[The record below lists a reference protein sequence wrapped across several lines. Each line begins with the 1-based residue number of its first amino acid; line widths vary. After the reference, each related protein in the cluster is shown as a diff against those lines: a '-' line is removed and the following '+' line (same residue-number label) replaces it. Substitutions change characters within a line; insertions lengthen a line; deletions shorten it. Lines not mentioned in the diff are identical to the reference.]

1 LVQDTSNAQFR
12 TARARLAKHSDEP
25 MCASCHKLTD
35 PLGLALENFDSSGEF
50 RSTENGAP
58 IDASG
63 FLGDRSFVDAA
74 GLGLALHDDPQT
86 SACVVQRTYDYAVGR
101 ATARADRPFLKELTA
116 GFAAD
121 GYRYPAL
128 LRRIA
133 LSDQFFRVW
142 SETPAPVATTAD
154 LTATPH

>member
-1 LVQDTSNAQFR
+1 
-12 TARARLAKHSDEP
+12 

-50 RSTENGAP
+50 RTAENGAA

-63 FLGDRSFVDAA
+63 FLGDKTFVDAA
-74 GLGLALHDDPQT
+74 GLGAALHDDPQT
-86 SACVVQRTYDYAVGR
+86 AACVVQRTYDYSVGR
-101 ATARADRPFLKELTA
+101 ATARSDRPYLKELTA

-121 GYRYPAL
+121 GYRYPQL

-133 LSDQFFRVW
+133 LSDQFYHVW
-142 SETPAPVATTAD
+142 SEPAPKAPATAD
-154 LTATPH
+154 LTTPH